1 MAPAI
6 SLPIINELLKMK
18 LLTRTTIY
26 YLLFSLPLL
35 LLSGLFL
42 YYSIEKA
49 LQHEVDEELENSK
62 VIWIQHLNNL
72 PADKDILELNNPY
85 VQIEKTNIASANN
98 FYSDTL
104 VYEPLEKGTDAYRN
118 LTVFIEHNNQQYKLS
133 FQRSVLEHQAVFK
146 KLIVLM
152 VYVFGGLLL
161 LFLMIN
167 FYINKNL
174 WKPFN
179 NSLQKI
185 TTLNMQQLQQVH
197 FDKVAI
203 SEFNALNNSLNAMT
217 KKMHGDYLSMKTFT
231 QNASH
236 EIQTP
241 LAIIQSKLELLLQDN
256 LLTEQQIVAISS
268 AFEAT
273 QRLSKLNQALLLITK
288 IENNQFDASEAI
300 SIKAVVE
307 KYQSFF
313 AELLDQKKIALSII
327 VNADWP
333 LFIHALLADML
344 ISNLFS
350 NAIRYSNQHG
360 SITMVINQDSFE
372 IINTS
377 TMPPITSTRL
387 FHRFI
392 KHDSATG
399 NGLGLA
405 IVKEICDTNNIEIQ
419 YTHNNTAHRFKLTAS
434 C

>member
-1 MAPAI
+1 
-6 SLPIINELLKMK
+6 MK
-18 LLTRTTIY
+18 LLTRTTTY

-42 YYSIEKA
+42 YYSIERA

-85 VQIEKTNIASANN
+85 VQIEKTNIAPASNY
-98 FYSDTL
+98 YSDTL
-104 VYEPLEKGTDAYRN
+104 VYEPLENGKDPYRN
-118 LTVFIEHNNQQYKLS
+118 LTVFINHNNQHYKLS
-133 FQRSVLEHQAVFK
+133 FQRSVLEHKAVFK
-146 KLIVLM
+146 KLILLM
-152 VYVFGGLLL
+152 IYVFGGLLL

-167 FYINKNL
+167 FYINKKL

-179 NSLQKI
+179 TSLQKI

-197 FDKVAI
+197 FDAVAI

-217 KKMHGDYLSMKTFT
+217 KKMQGDYLSMKTFT

-241 LAIIQSKLELLLQDN
+241 LAIIQSKLELLMQDN

-288 IENNQFDASEAI
+288 IENNQFEASEAL
-300 SIKAVVE
+300 SVKGVVE
-307 KYQSFF
+307 KYRSFF
-313 AELLDQKKIALSII
+313 AELLDQKKITVSVNVHGDWLLSIH
-327 VNADWP
+327 P
-333 LFIHALLADML
+333 LLADML

-350 NAIRYSNQHG
+350 NAIRYSSQG
-360 SITMVINQDSFE
+360 SNITVEINQDSFE

-377 TMPPITSTRL
+377 TLPSIDATRL
-387 FHRFI
+387 FQRFV
-392 KHDSATG
+392 KHDSTTG

-405 IVKEICDTNNIEIQ
+405 IVKEICDTNAINIR
-419 YTHNNTAHRFKLTAS
+419 YTHNNTTHRFKLTAS
-434 C
+434 

>member
-1 MAPAI
+1 MVPAI
-6 SLPIINELLKMK
+6 SLPIINELLQMK

-85 VQIEKTNIASANN
+85 VQIEKTNVASANN

-360 SITMVINQDSFE
+360 SITMAINQDSFE

-405 IVKEICDTNNIEIQ
+405 IVKEICDTNNIEIR
-419 YTHNNTAHRFKLTAS
+419 YTHDNTAHRFKLSAS
-434 C
+434 

>member
-1 MAPAI
+1 
-6 SLPIINELLKMK
+6 MK

-72 PADKDILELNNPY
+72 PPDKDILELNNPY
-85 VQIEKTNIASANN
+85 VQIEKTNIASTRN

-104 VYEPLEKGTDAYRN
+104 IYEPQEKEKDPYRN
-118 LTVFIEHNNQQYKLS
+118 LTVFIKLNNQQYKLS
-133 FQRSVLEHQAVFK
+133 FQRSVLEHKAVFS
-146 KLIVLM
+146 KLILLM
-152 VYVFGGLLL
+152 IYVFGGLLL
-161 LFLMIN
+161 LFLLIN
-167 FYINKNL
+167 FYINKKL

-179 NSLQKI
+179 ASLQKI

-203 SEFNALNNSLNAMT
+203 SEFNALNKSLNAMT

-256 LLTEQQIVAISS
+256 LLTEQQIISISS

-273 QRLSKLNQALLLITK
+273 QRLSRLNQALLLITK
-288 IENNQFDASEAI
+288 IENNQFDASGVI

-313 AELLDQKKIALSII
+313 AELLDQKKIALNIA
-327 VNADWP
+327 VKADWP
-333 LFIHALLADML
+333 LHIHPLLADML

-360 SITMVINQDSFE
+360 NIDIAITEDSFE

-377 TMPPITSTRL
+377 TLPPIAATRL
-387 FHRFI
+387 FQRFI
-392 KHDSATG
+392 KHHSATG

-405 IVKEICDTNNIEIQ
+405 IVKEICDTNHIRVQ
-419 YTHNNTAHRFKLTAS
+419 YDYNNHAHQFKLTAS
-434 C
+434 NRLLI

>member
-1 MAPAI
+1 
-6 SLPIINELLKMK
+6 MK

-42 YYSIEKA
+42 YYSIERA

-72 PADKDILELNNPY
+72 PTNKDILELNNPN

-104 VYEPLEKGTDAYRN
+104 VYEPLEKGTDPYRN
-118 LTVFIEHNNQQYKLS
+118 LTVFIEHNNQHYKLS
-133 FQRSVLEHQAVFK
+133 FQRSVLEHKAVFK

-256 LLTEQQIVAISS
+256 LLTGQQIVAISS

-288 IENNQFDASEAI
+288 IENNQFDASESI

-327 VNADWP
+327 VHADWP

-360 SITMVINQDSFE
+360 NITIVINQDSFE

-377 TMPPITSTRL
+377 TMPPITSNRL
-387 FHRFI
+387 FQRFI

-405 IVKEICDTNNIEIQ
+405 IVKEICDTNNIEIR
-419 YTHNNTAHRFKLTAS
+419 YTHDNTAHRFKLTAS
-434 C
+434 

>member
-1 MAPAI
+1 
-6 SLPIINELLKMK
+6 MK

-42 YYSIEKA
+42 YYSIERA

-72 PADKDILELNNPY
+72 PANKDILELNNPY
-85 VQIEKTNIASANN
+85 VQIEKTNITSDNN

-104 VYEPLEKGTDAYRN
+104 VYEPLEKGTDPYRN
-118 LTVFIEHNNQQYKLS
+118 LSVFVDHNNQQYKLS
-133 FQRSVLEHQAVFK
+133 FQRSVLEHRAVFK
-146 KLIVLM
+146 KLILLM
-152 VYVFGGLLL
+152 IYVFGGLLL
-161 LFLMIN
+161 LFLLIN
-167 FYINKNL
+167 FYINKEL

-179 NSLQKI
+179 TSLQKI

-203 SEFNALNNSLNAMT
+203 REFNALNNSLNTMT

-241 LAIIQSKLELLLQDN
+241 LAIIQSKLEVLLQDS
-256 LLTEQQIVAISS
+256 LLTEKQIVAITC

-288 IENNQFDASEAI
+288 IENNQFNSGEVI
-300 SIKAVVE
+300 SIKAIIE
-307 KYQSFF
+307 KYHSFF
-313 AELLDQKKIALSII
+313 AELLDQKKIKLTVIFK
-327 VNADWP
+327 ADWR
-333 LFIHALLADML
+333 LCIHPLLADML

-350 NAIRYSNQHG
+350 NAIRYSNQG
-360 SITMVINQDSFE
+360 GMIDIVLTEYSFE
-372 IINTS
+372 ITNTS
-377 TMPPITSTRL
+377 ALPPITSTQL
-387 FHRFI
+387 FQRFI

-405 IVKEICDTNNIEIQ
+405 IVKEICDTNNIGICYEHE
-419 YTHNNTAHRFKLTAS
+419 HNTHRFKLTTS
-434 C
+434 YSFKK

>member
-1 MAPAI
+1 MR
-6 SLPIINELLKMK
+6 

-72 PADKDILELNNPY
+72 PANKDVLELNNPY
-85 VQIEKTNIASANN
+85 VQIEKTNIASADN

-104 VYEPLEKGTDAYRN
+104 VYEPLEKGKDPYRS
-118 LTVFIEHNNQQYKLS
+118 LTVFIDHNNQHYKLS
-133 FQRSVLEHQAVFK
+133 FQRSVLEHRAVFK

-152 VYVFGGLLL
+152 IYVFGGLLL

-167 FYINKNL
+167 FYINKKL
-174 WKPFN
+174 WQPFN
-179 NSLQKI
+179 ISLQKI
-185 TTLNMQQLQQVH
+185 ITLNVQQLQQVH
-197 FDKVAI
+197 FDKVTI

-231 QNASH
+231 ENASH

-288 IENNQFDASEAI
+288 IENNQFDASESI
-300 SIKAVVE
+300 SIKIVVE
-307 KYQSFF
+307 KYQVFF
-313 AELLDQKKIALSII
+313 AELLDRKKITLGII
-327 VNADWP
+327 VHADWL
-333 LFIHALLADML
+333 LFIHPLLADML

-350 NAIRYSNQHG
+350 NAIRYSNQFG
-360 SITMVINQDSFE
+360 NIDIVITENSFE
-372 IINTS
+372 MANTS
-377 TMPPITSTRL
+377 TMPPIAATRL
-387 FHRFI
+387 FQRFI

-405 IVKEICDTNNIEIQ
+405 IVKEICDTNNIGICYE
-419 YTHNNTAHRFKLTAS
+419 HEHEHDKHRFKLTAS
-434 C
+434 YSFTK